1 MPQAR
6 DPRGPS
12 AVGVDSSGPH
22 SASGRRWYVSLV
34 SRIAAVA
41 TALPPYRYE
50 QAEITEMLAPMIT
63 PDPAKQAVMR
73 RLHAGSKVATRH
85 LVMPLERY
93 RESLTF
99 TESNDSFVL
108 HATDLAETATRRA
121 LEQAGIAADEV
132 DLVIFTSVTGVSA
145 PSIDALL
152 VPRLGLRPDVKRV
165 PMFGLGCVG
174 GAAGL
179 GRLHDYLLGHPDGVA
194 ILVSVELCSL
204 TVQRDDDSMANLVAS
219 GLFGDGAAAVVA
231 VGAHRARTLSGG
243 GPDIVDVRSH
253 LYPDSGHILGFTPG
267 STGFRIVL
275 TGGISDAVDEHFS
288 HDVVEFLGDNDLE
301 LDGIAE
307 YFAHPGGPRVLEA
320 FARALGVD
328 DSALETSWRSM
339 AAVGNLSSSS
349 VLHVLADS
357 LEAGQRRAG
366 DSGLLFALGP
376 GLSAEL
382 VLLHWPEIAID
393 GETSM
398 GARVHA
404 PAERATAQAHERAA
418 AA

>member
-1 MPQAR
+1 M
-6 DPRGPS
+6 
-12 AVGVDSSGPH
+12 
-22 SASGRRWYVSLV
+22 

-41 TALPPYRYE
+41 TALPPYRYP

-63 PDPAKQAVMR
+63 SDPAKQAVMR
-73 RLHAGSKVATRH
+73 RLHEGSKVATRH

-93 RESLTF
+93 REALTF
-99 TESNDSFVL
+99 TQSNDSFVE

-121 LEQAGIAADEV
+121 LERAGITADEV

-179 GRLHDYLLGHPDGVA
+179 GRLHDYLLGHPDDVA
-194 ILVSVELCSL
+194 VLVSVELCSL

-219 GLFGDGAAAVVA
+219 GLFGDGAAAVIA
-231 VGAHRARTLSGG
+231 VGARRAERLTTM
-243 GPDIVDVRSH
+243 GPDIIDARSH
-253 LYPDSGHILGFTPG
+253 LYPDSGHVLGFTPG

-288 HDVVEFLGDNDLE
+288 HDVVEFLGDNGLDLA
-301 LDGIAE
+301 GVSE

-320 FARALGVD
+320 FARALDVA
-328 DSALETSWRSM
+328 DSALDASWKSM

-357 LEAGQRRAG
+357 LDTGDRRSG

-382 VLLHWPEIAID
+382 ILLRWPE
-393 GETSM
+393 T
-398 GARVHA
+398 
-404 PAERATAQAHERAA
+404 AA